1 MLVCRANDSRD
12 WPKGITMTGRI
23 FALRNVISGSV
34 LVLTAGLGTAG
45 VASAGTADDTP
56 NKVPHVSGRPSAP
69 IKPTPIDVGRPGP
82 GIRRGA
88 SHRY

>member
-1 MLVCRANDSRD
+1 MLVCRADDPRD

-23 FALRNVISGSV
+23 FALRNVISGGV

-56 NKVPHVSGRPSAP
+56 TKVSHVSGRPSAS
-69 IKPTPIDVGRPGP
+69 ITPTPTDVGRPEP

-88 SHRY
+88 PHRY